1 MDRHDEQPD
10 LHGALARALHALDER
25 SPVLYSSIDMDGR
38 IISASPQLLELLG
51 YSGEEFIG
59 HHALEFD
66 VRPDRRTRER
76 EILRRVFYAGG
87 QHDVRIDLRKGDGG
101 RLRCLVT
108 LIVEGRSPDAT
119 ATAIFHDISRQIEAQ
134 RALEEKQSLL
144 ESINRNI
151 AEGLFRSTPADG
163 LTWANQSMATMFG
176 FESID
181 EFLEAN
187 PANFYANASQ
197 RDELMTIEERDGCLR
212 GVPVEFLRRDGSRF
226 WGLMSSA
233 PTSDD
238 AGRTLYYDGAIIDIT
253 AQRETLAELQ
263 ESRQR
268 LSAYLIHSPLACI
281 ETDRDGIITSWNP
294 VAARLFGRDRSAAMG
309 KQIEEVMMITTE
321 RGLMVSA
328 RRNLIR
334 TGKGSNKVFQNGRP
348 GRDPITCEWHITPI
362 NDEKGE
368 LGDILWLAQDITP
381 RVSAESE
388 LKRYAGDLERAK
400 QRLESQA
407 AELGATVT
415 ELAIARK
422 RAEEATRAKD
432 EFLANM
438 SHEIRT
444 PMNGVVG
451 MTSLLLE
458 TELDPEQRDFVRTIE
473 RSGDALLNLINEIL
487 DFSKIEAGRMELESA
502 PYSPQNLVENALEVV
517 ANRAAD
523 QRIELI
529 SQVDPQ
535 SPPWVL
541 GDSAR
546 LRQILVNFL
555 SNAVKFTKQGEVV
568 LSLWTHRSTDGKYE
582 MRYSVRDTGIGIAQ
596 HKIDSLFEPFTQAD
610 ASTTRRY
617 GGTGL
622 GLSIS
627 RSLTHLMGGQ
637 IEVVSEEG
645 VGTTFT
651 LHLRAEDCDQPET
664 LSGPSRPVRL
674 PDLDGRRVAVVMP
687 NAAAR
692 TVLCDRLSRFGM
704 KVEELGS
711 GTEAML
717 FHGHEPHLD
726 LWIVDSRLGD
736 MAASDLF
743 DTICNRTSGSR
754 TLQMTDLSD
763 RQIDPR
769 ANARLMKP
777 IRDEA
782 LLRALCEALE
792 SMNESGPHERVAA
805 ERITVSRPP
814 LLVVEDNVVNLEVI
828 QQMLSRLGYSADIA
842 TTGQE
847 ALDAFETSDYE
858 LVFMDVQMPVM
869 DGLEATRR
877 LRAELPETR
886 QPRIVALTANAMR
899 GDEAKCLN
907 AGMDGY
913 LAKPVSLD
921 QLRTCLAE
929 ALPVDA
935 GN

>member
-1 MDRHDEQPD
+1 MHRHDEQPD
-10 LHGALARALHALDER
+10 LHGLLARALHALDDR
-25 SPVLYSSIDMDGR
+25 SPVLYSSIDLDGR
-38 IISASPQLLELLG
+38 VLSASPQLLDLLG
-51 YSGEEFIG
+51 YTEDEFIG
-59 HHALEFD
+59 QPALDFD

-76 EILRRVFYAGG
+76 EILRRVFHAGG
-87 QHDVRIDLRKGDGG
+87 QRDVRIDLRKKDGR

-108 LIVEGRSPDAT
+108 LIVEGRSPEST

-163 LTWANQSMATMFG
+163 LTWANQSMALMFG
-176 FESID
+176 FESVE
-181 EFLEAN
+181 EFLDSN
-187 PANFYANASQ
+187 PASFYANASQ

-212 GVPVEFLRRDGSRF
+212 GVPVEFMRRDGGRF

-233 PTSDD
+233 PTLDE
-238 AGRTLYYDGAIIDIT
+238 AGNTLFYDGAIIDIT

-263 ESRQR
+263 ESQQR
-268 LSAYLIHSPLACI
+268 LSAYLVHSPLVCI
-281 ETDRDGIITSWNP
+281 ETDREGVITSWNP
-294 VAARLFGRDRSAAMG
+294 LAARLFRRDRSAAVG
-309 KQIEEVMMITTE
+309 KQIEDVVMGTLDRGQMIT
-321 RGLMVSA
+321 A
-328 RRNLIR
+328 RRDLIR
-334 TGKGSNKVFQNGRP
+334 KGKGSNHVLRNERP
-348 GRDPITCEWHITPI
+348 GGDAITCEWHITPI
-362 NDEKGE
+362 NDENGE
-368 LGDILWLAQDITP
+368 LSDILWLAQDITP
-381 RVSAESE
+381 RVSAEME

-415 ELAIARK
+415 ELAIAQK

-444 PMNGVVG
+444 PMNGVIG

-458 TELDPEQRDFVRTIE
+458 TELDDEQRDFVRTVE

-487 DFSKIEAGRMELESA
+487 DFSKIEAGRMELESV
-502 PYSPQNLVENALEVV
+502 PYSPQTLVENAVEVV

-523 QRIELI
+523 QRIELV
-529 SQVDPQ
+529 SQIDPDT
-535 SPPWVL
+535 PPWVL
-541 GDSAR
+541 GDASR

-555 SNAVKFTKQGEVV
+555 SNAVKFTEHGEVV
-568 LSLWTHRSTDGKYE
+568 LSLWTHRATDGQYE

-596 HKIDSLFEPFTQAD
+596 DQIDSLFDPFTQAD

-627 RSLTHLMGGQ
+627 RSLTQLMGGEIQ
-637 IEVVSEEG
+637 VESEVG

-651 LHLRAEDCDQPET
+651 LNLRAEECHRPENT
-664 LSGPSRPVRL
+664 SGPSRPIHL
-674 PDLDGRRVAVVMP
+674 PDLKDRRVAVVIP
-687 NAAAR
+687 NAVAR
-692 TVLCDRLSRFGM
+692 TVLCDRLARLGM

-717 FHGHEPHLD
+717 FHGREPQLD
-726 LWIVDSRLGD
+726 LWVVDSRLGD
-736 MAASDLF
+736 MNASDLF
-743 DTICNRTSGSR
+743 DTICNRTSATR
-754 TLQMTDLSD
+754 TLQMTDLNE
-763 RQIDPR
+763 RTIDPR
-769 ANARLMKP
+769 AHARLMKP

-782 LLRALCEALE
+782 LLRALGEALE
-792 SMNESGPHERVAA
+792 NQHESGPHERPEA
-805 ERITVSRPP
+805 EEIMVSRPP
-814 LLVVEDNVVNLEVI
+814 VLVVEDNAVNLEVI

-842 TTGQE
+842 TTGRE
-847 ALDAFETSDYE
+847 ALDAFENSDYE

-869 DGLEATRR
+869 DGLEATRE
-877 LRAELPETR
+877 LRATLPEDR

-899 GDEAKCLN
+899 GDEAKCLD
-907 AGMDGY
+907 AGMDDY

-921 QLRTCLAE
+921 QLRACLAE
-929 ALPVDA
+929 SLPTEADA
-935 GN
+935 